1 MAIKLFSWKD
11 YKETCTMYSKSDNI
25 ELMKDNETDKIIKEL
40 SNFYLQRYNYKKKKE
55 LSFTFLFFL
64 INEKFCFGNDHGEQ
78 KQRHI
83 ELVTSDKRRS

>member
-40 SNFYLQRYNYKKKKE
+40 SNFYLQRYIY
-55 LSFTFLFFL
+55 
-64 INEKFCFGNDHGEQ
+64 I
-78 KQRHI
+78 
-83 ELVTSDKRRS
+83 

>member
-1 MAIKLFSWKD
+1 MKQIKSLKNFLIFIYKD
-11 YKETCTMYSKSDNI
+11 
-25 ELMKDNETDKIIKEL
+25 III
-40 SNFYLQRYNYKKKKE
+40 KKKKE
-55 LSFTFLFFL
+55 FSFTFTFFL

>member
-40 SNFYLQRYNYKKKKE
+40 SNFYLQSYNYKKKKRIFFYF
-55 LSFTFLFFL
+55 SFFL
-64 INEKFCFGNDHGEQ
+64 N
-78 KQRHI
+78 
-83 ELVTSDKRRS
+83 